1 MKNYLFL
8 LIAIILL
15 GFNVY
20 QLDFESF
27 FSEDGKIALIGVLG
41 CLIAIVLLI
50 ILISSKLEFFDTT
63 NLHPSFF

>member
-1 MKNYLFL
+1 
-8 LIAIILL
+8 LL

-50 ILISSKLEFFDTT
+50 ILISSNKI
-63 NLHPSFF
+63 NNKINNKN

>member
-50 ILISSKLEFFDTT
+50 ILISSNKI
-63 NLHPSFF
+63 NNKINNKN

>member
-41 CLIAIVLLI
+41 CLIGIVLLI
-50 ILISSKLEFFDTT
+50 ILISSNKI
-63 NLHPSFF
+63 NNKINNKN